1 MNSISWWL
9 WSITLAIASIRTQNN
24 YFIFA
29 SILLFIVVVQQ
40 RRNTENWANPFKLTL
55 QLALVAMVIRMIFA
69 VLIGTPLPGEILF
82 SLPQLQ
88 LPEWLAGIRIGGDV
102 TKERMLLVFTESMKF
117 AIVLIA
123 FGAASALSSPIQIIK
138 SISGRVYLFG
148 VVLVIAVSVLPQIVQ
163 SFNRVLAARRMR
175 GLAKLSVSNFR
186 SVITPVLEES
196 LERALDLSAAMESR
210 GFGYHKKPT
219 KYRPERFKSSDLIT
233 VAVTIYLLIFT
244 PILINSVGSLA
255 ALLIFAILGVTPL
268 LITKRILMLIRLY
281 LSIPPLKL
289 YSIVT
294 PI

>member
-102 TKERMLLVFTESMKF
+102 TKERTLMVFTESMKF

-268 LITKRILMLIRLY
+268 LITK
-281 LSIPPLKL
+281 SIP
-289 YSIVT
+289 VRQ
-294 PI
+294 

>member
-9 WSITLAIASIRTQNN
+9 WSITLAIVSIRTQNN

-102 TKERMLLVFTESMKF
+102 TKERTLLVFTESMKF

-219 KYRPERFKSSDLIT
+219 KYRPEKFKSSDLIT
-233 VAVTIYLLIFT
+233 FAATIYLLIFT
-244 PILINSVGSLA
+244 PILINFVGSLA

-268 LITKRILMLIRLY
+268 LITKT
-281 LSIPPLKL
+281 IP
-289 YSIVT
+289 VRQ
-294 PI
+294 

>member
-9 WSITLAIASIRTQNN
+9 WSIILAITSIRTQNN
-24 YFIFA
+24 IFIFA
-29 SILLFIVVVQQ
+29 LILLFIVVVQQ
-40 RRNTENWANPFKLTL
+40 RRNIENWANPFRLTL
-55 QLALVAMVIRMIFA
+55 QLAVVAMVIRMIFA

-219 KYRPERFKSSDLIT
+219 KYRPEKFKNSDVIT
-233 VAVTIYLLIFT
+233 IAVAIYLLIFT
-244 PILINSVGSLA
+244 PIIINSAGSLA

-268 LITKRILMLIRLY
+268 LITKKNLVRQ
-281 LSIPPLKL
+281 
-289 YSIVT
+289 
-294 PI
+294 

>member
-9 WSITLAIASIRTQNN
+9 WSITLAMVSIRTQNN

-219 KYRPERFKSSDLIT
+219 KYRPEKFKSSDLIT
-233 VAVTIYLLIFT
+233 FAVAIYLLIFT
-244 PILINSVGSLA
+244 PILISSAGSLA
-255 ALLIFAILGVTPL
+255 ALLIFTILGVTPL
-268 LITKRILMLIRLY
+268 LITKRIPVRQ
-281 LSIPPLKL
+281 
-289 YSIVT
+289 
-294 PI
+294 

>member
-9 WSITLAIASIRTQNN
+9 WSITLAITSIRTQNN
-24 YFIFA
+24 IFIFVL
-29 SILLFIVVVQQ
+29 ILLFIVVVNQ
-40 RRNTENWANPFKLTL
+40 RRNIENWANPFKLTM

-69 VLIGTPLPGEILF
+69 VVIGTPLPGEILF
-82 SLPQLQ
+82 SLPRLQ

-123 FGAASALSSPIQIIK
+123 FGAASALSSPVQIIK

-148 VVLVIAVSVLPQIVQ
+148 VILIIAVSVLPQIVQ

-175 GLAKLSVSNFR
+175 GLAKLSIKNFR

-219 KYRPERFKSSDLIT
+219 KYRPEKFENSDLIT
-233 VAVTIYLLIFT
+233 FAVVLYLLIFT
-244 PILINSVGSLA
+244 PILINSFGSLA
-255 ALLIFAILGVTPL
+255 ALIIFAILSATPL
-268 LITKRILMLIRLY
+268 IITKK
-281 LSIPPLKL
+281 IPAGQ
-289 YSIVT
+289 
-294 PI
+294 